1 MIYYKLRRD
10 WQFPWLFFESADR
23 ENITK
28 ANWQKSYCLI
38 REKIIWTKYGRRFT
52 KLKFFHFRWWWWML
66 PWEWAPIRQNP
77 MILAKLRLTDGC
89 TPNISPPH
97 PSGRWLPRML
107 TPCILRMSR
116 KDTGQ
121 TGFQFREKGSICS
134 CGYTVRRI
142 RYSTA
147 IGQRRPLESDRELPR
162 TIIIRKFTSI
172 QHFWKKHLFCMSLTN
187 RAVFGLLFFFC
198 HLYSKH
204 LKSAWTV
211 IYWALLKLSYL

>member
-1 MIYYKLRRD
+1 MGEGL
-10 WQFPWLFFESADR
+10 QSLHFFISADD
-23 ENITK
+23 
-28 ANWQKSYCLI
+28 
-38 REKIIWTKYGRRFT
+38 
-52 KLKFFHFRWWWWML
+52 
-66 PWEWAPIRQNP
+66 
-77 MILAKLRLTDGC
+77 DGC

-172 QHFWKKHLFCMSLTN
+172 QHFWKKHLFCMSLT
-187 RAVFGLLFFFC
+187 RP
-198 HLYSKH
+198 
-204 LKSAWTV
+204 
-211 IYWALLKLSYL
+211 KLSKVTVYAAFESFLFVGNTEPYLLAC

>member
-1 MIYYKLRRD
+1 
-10 WQFPWLFFESADR
+10 
-23 ENITK
+23 
-28 ANWQKSYCLI
+28 
-38 REKIIWTKYGRRFT
+38 
-52 KLKFFHFRWWWWML
+52 
-66 PWEWAPIRQNP
+66 

-172 QHFWKKHLFCMSLTN
+172 QHFWKKHLFCMSLTIFKSDF
-187 RAVFGLLFFFC
+187 RVTLFY
-198 HLYSKH
+198 LYSLRL
-204 LKSAWTV
+204 LKNGLNTEAL
-211 IYWALLKLSYL
+211 ALLKINLKQFG